1 MKNRSVKFISAFLCL
16 LLTLCL
22 AAGMVIPLTANA
34 TGTTDD
40 VSGDDS
46 GASTSDELVPL
57 TFSTPENGTV
67 VVGGTDNFSH
77 SNGVWTYYFEPAS
90 SYTLTFTPADGYAV
104 DNVSVNVQPVTLEG
118 GNT

>member
-1 MKNRSVKFISAFLCL
+1 MTPAR
-16 LLTLCL
+16 
-22 AAGMVIPLTANA
+22 P
-34 TGTTDD
+34 
-40 VSGDDS
+40 
-46 GASTSDELVPL
+46 TSDELVPL

-104 DNVSVNVQPVTLEG
+104 ETVTVNGQPVTLEG
-118 GNT
+118 GNTYSGVILGPPSNLR